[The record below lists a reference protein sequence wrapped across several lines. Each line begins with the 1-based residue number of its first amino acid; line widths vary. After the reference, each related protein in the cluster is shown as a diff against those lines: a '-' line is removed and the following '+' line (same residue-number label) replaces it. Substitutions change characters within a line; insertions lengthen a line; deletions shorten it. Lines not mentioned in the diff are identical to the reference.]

1 MPICLIAGGKATAIA
16 LASFTLAWTHSVE
29 KVRWEEDWELSDAGL
44 RIVEARVKGSGAGME
59 VPDGAVLRDGVW
71 HYVPSLPPQR
81 ELLLAR
87 SGATVGNWELCA
99 EGRCREI
106 GAAAGPAAR
115 IAACTSE
122 TADD

>member
-29 KVRWEEDWELSDAGL
+29 KVRWEEDWELSGAGL

-71 HYVPSLPPQR
+71 RYVPSLPPQR

-87 SGATVGNWELCA
+87 SGATAGGWELCA
-99 EGRCREI
+99 EDRCREI
-106 GAAAGPAAR
+106 GTGAGAAVK

-122 TADD
+122 PAND

>member
-1 MPICLIAGGKATAIA
+1 MPICLIAGGKASVIA
-16 LASFTLAWTHSVE
+16 VASFTLAWTHSVE
-29 KVRWEEDWELSDAGL
+29 KVRWEEDWELSNAGL

-71 HYVPSLPPQR
+71 RYVPSLPPQR

-87 SGATVGNWELCA
+87 SGATVGSWELCA
-99 EGRCREI
+99 EGRCHEI
-106 GAAAGPAAR
+106 GAAADAAAR

-122 TADD
+122 PTDD

>member
-44 RIVEARVKGSGAGME
+44 RIVEARVRGSGAGME

-71 HYVPSLPPQR
+71 HYMPSLLPQR

-87 SGATVGNWELCA
+87 SGATVGNWELCSA
-99 EGRCREI
+99 GECREI
-106 GAAAGPAAR
+106 AAAAGAAAR

>member
-1 MPICLIAGGKATAIA
+1 MPICLIAGSKVTAIA

-29 KVRWEEDWELSDAGL
+29 KVRWEEDWELSGAGL

-87 SGATVGNWELCA
+87 SGATVGSWELCA
-99 EGRCREI
+99 EGKCREI
-106 GAAAGPAAR
+106 GATADAAAR

-122 TADD
+122 HTDD